1 MKKHTAYVLT
11 RLFYTDLSTNGSFM
25 KRFTKTVQSVVR
37 NAKNYKGG
45 KVVWILYDDSLD
57 SSDHEQILALYN
69 KTVLAIFGKDE
80 DAAKNCNI
88 EAQYFCSEKPGNSA
102 YATFCIRQKFL
113 ELTGPNES
121 NQEADD
127 QAFVVS
133 LDQDD
138 ELEPRAINSIARK
151 MTPKGVVLSPF
162 TIINDG
168 GKDITG
174 DGGKIQR
181 RLTRKISRGPIH
193 NRAGHYFKERK
204 ENDLAKIY
212 YASSLSWS
220 KSYSRYA
227 MSQYMTLLESFLR
240 NNRGN
245 SKKSNGDDAAYSFYN
260 AHPSYEDFVDFF
272 ALLLLGI
279 TISATSENTHVY
291 YKHSDAITCNPGI
304 DDFRLHRTA
313 SLLLLI
319 DLCYSNQSVL
329 RNDFKVLLFRYIT
342 IKVVD
347 IERILSGYR
356 ADYLNGKTQYRAFEE
371 ATHDNY
377 FIRKLY
383 RLAQG
388 ENRKTEQDK
397 DLFEKAAPVRT
408 ESTKE
413 HFDDLFSCES
423 INRIP
428 VYKSTLINA
437 DSRTVL
443 ECAVLAESVFRPV
456 KTGKAEQKR
465 RDAEKRK
472 IESKKESDIT
482 KRYDKKKTPNQKRK
496 SAIIPLICFWSFII
510 IFFLLWLIGIIP
522 LWGCKREAFIKA
534 IPEYSSIIA
543 ALTALIAAV
552 LTFLLNEFSKVN
564 ILAKDEAAQKKLYY
578 SEFEDLVRH
587 LDANLKV
594 LIEVRKQLSEGSVPA
609 SIHFINLS
617 WPSTSCLF
625 SDDIAK
631 VLDKKKVDDFARLKV
646 NLRNIQNSAEWL
658 TSYVQEQHPYNELCN
673 SIDWEIARHI
683 GYLMNFKYL
692 QNNNFQFPSQ
702 NELDYYIKEKHLKAH
717 LSQLF
722 MSYSG
727 KPEHNSD
734 SENYSRMEMVDK
746 YLDMYYDDRRM
757 RRSVLIYKND
767 MP

>member
-1 MKKHTAYVLT
+1 MKKKDAYVLT
-11 RLFYTDLSTNGSFM
+11 RLYYTDLSSDGPFL
-25 KRFTKTVQSVVR
+25 KRFTKAAQSVVK
-37 NAKNYKGG
+37 NAQNYKRG
-45 KVVWILYDDSLD
+45 KVIWVLYDDSPD
-57 SSDHEQILALYN
+57 SSKHDQILALYN
-69 KTVLAIFGKDE
+69 KTVLTIFGEDEGATKD
-80 DAAKNCNI
+80 CNI
-88 EAQYFCSEKPGNSA
+88 ELKYFFSEKPGNSA
-102 YATFCIRQKFL
+102 YASFCIRKKFL
-113 ELTGPNES
+113 ELTGPIGDE
-121 NQEADD
+121 QEANDD
-127 QAFVVS
+127 AFVVS

-138 ELEPRAINSIARK
+138 ELESNAISSIAEK
-151 MTPKGVVLSPF
+151 MTPKGIVLSPF

-181 RLTRKISRGPIH
+181 RLTRTISRHPIV
-193 NRAGHYFKERK
+193 NWAGHHFKELK
-204 ENDLAKIY
+204 KNDLTRIY
-212 YASSLSWS
+212 YASSLGWS
-220 KSYSRYA
+220 KSYSRSA
-227 MSQYMTLLESFLR
+227 MSRYMSLLESFLHDY
-240 NNRGN
+240 RGN
-245 SKKSNGDDAAYSFYN
+245 SKKNDGDAATYPYYN
-260 AHPSYEDFVDFF
+260 AHPAYEDFVDFF
-272 ALLLLGI
+272 ALLLLDT

-291 YKHSDAITCNPGI
+291 YKHSDAITCNPRL

-313 SLLLLI
+313 NLLLLI
-319 DLCYSNQSVL
+319 DLCYSNQSEL
-329 RNDFKVLLFRYIT
+329 RDDFKTLLFRYIT

-356 ADYLNGKTQYRAFEE
+356 DDYMNGKMQYRAFDE

-388 ENRKTEQDK
+388 EDRKTDQDK
-397 DLFEKAAPVRT
+397 DLFEKASPVRT

-443 ECAVLAESVFRPV
+443 ECAVLAESVFRQV

-465 RDAEKRK
+465 RKEEKRK

-496 SAIIPLICFWSFII
+496 NIIIFLICFWSFFI

-522 LWGCKREAFIKA
+522 WWGCKREAFKA
-534 IPEYSSIIA
+534 IPEFSSIIA

-564 ILAKDEAAQKKLYY
+564 ILAQDEAAQKKLYY

-587 LDANLKV
+587 LEANLKV

-617 WPSTSCLF
+617 WPSTSCLY

-658 TSYVQEQHPYNELCN
+658 TSYVQEQHSYNELCD

-702 NELDYYIKEKHLKAH
+702 NELDYYIKEKHLKAY

-727 KPEHNSD
+727 KPEHDSG

-746 YLDMYYDDRRM
+746 YLEMYYDDRRM
-757 RRSVLIYKND
+757 RRNVLIYKND